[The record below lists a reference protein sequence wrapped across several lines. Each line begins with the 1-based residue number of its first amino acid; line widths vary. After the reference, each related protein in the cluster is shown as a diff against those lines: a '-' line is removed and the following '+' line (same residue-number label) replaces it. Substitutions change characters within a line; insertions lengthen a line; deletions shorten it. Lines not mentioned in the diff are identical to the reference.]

1 LRRQDHGR
9 VIGFDKISLLF
20 NTLDTL
26 KFLIATKLTSTIN
39 EDIVLCLE
47 GKDCY
52 IHIQELD
59 NQHFPAFETIEYSM
73 QTFSPHMEDEE
84 ETDSESNPDSHAKVA
99 QVVNKPEFKV
109 DGDTWD
115 VSLYHCRDSYAN
127 FAALPKETLFPGIL
141 EVHSSNWLLNRNMR
155 SQFSSDTI
163 SMGDED
169 SSA

>member
-1 LRRQDHGR
+1 
-9 VIGFDKISLLF
+9 
-20 NTLDTL
+20 
-26 KFLIATKLTSTIN
+26 
-39 EDIVLCLE
+39 
-47 GKDCY
+47 
-52 IHIQELD
+52 
-59 NQHFPAFETIEYSM
+59 M